1 MSFLIIW
8 VWVLLAVTAFAAG
21 LCLGG
26 LLRQHRWAT
35 VRTPHTASSARD
47 DRLVLACIELADQL
61 TSEALRAQ
69 VHRALADVGVH
80 AIAACGEPF
89 STLRHRAVD
98 REPTDDPGRHGLVA
112 AVVRPGYESGPEV
125 LREAEVT
132 VFDHTRTNEENRS

>member
-1 MSFLIIW
+1 MSFLITGLW
-8 VWVLLAVTAFAAG
+8 LLLAVTAFAAG

-26 LLRQHRWAT
+26 LLRQHRWAADC
-35 VRTPHTASSARD
+35 VPHTVSRSRD

-69 VHRALADVGVH
+69 VHRALADAGVQV
-80 AIAACGEPF
+80 IAACGEPF